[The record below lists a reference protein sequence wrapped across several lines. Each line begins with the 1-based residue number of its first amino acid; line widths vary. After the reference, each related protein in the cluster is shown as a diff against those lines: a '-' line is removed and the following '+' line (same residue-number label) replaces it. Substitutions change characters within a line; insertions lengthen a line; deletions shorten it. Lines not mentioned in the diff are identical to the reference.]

1 MEIHSIWILFIQI
14 HSNYISIPAHSFSK
28 VVEFEIS
35 KGYPFLVN
43 DPETTKRARL
53 SAEDYL
59 GAENVVDLDLWMGAE
74 DFAFYS
80 HEIPACFYRLGTG
93 NEEKGTA
100 NGVHTPNFNIDED
113 ALEISIGLMSWIAIN
128 ELKN

>member
-1 MEIHSIWILFIQI
+1 MAEAIADGMGGSC
-14 HSNYISIPAHSFSK
+14 
-28 VVEFEIS
+28 EFEIS